1 MKLLIIGGTSFI
13 GVHAVTEAT
22 AAGHEVTI
30 FNRGLTDPEAFP
42 WVERLTGDRERR
54 EDLDVL
60 RGRDWDAVLDTC
72 GFDYRVVERSS
83 EILRGHVGHYTFISS
98 IAVYADLSAINRED
112 DAKLTLP
119 EDIDQPGERPYGGS
133 TLYGPMK
140 VRCEE
145 VIAEAFPDCWLAV
158 RPTSVSGPLDH
169 GASNRRTGYWG
180 GRVRDYAEFLV
191 PRPRQRVVS
200 YIDVRDMAT
209 WIVAGAARRLTGAF
223 NLAAPALTM
232 ERFLEIARQVYDSS
246 ARAIWADPQWLL
258 DEGVKPNVELP
269 WWVPNEPNMFAV
281 DSAKAL
287 ANGLRIRPIE
297 ETIRDSAEWEDIRP
311 PGLALQSPF
320 AGQARG
326 DLLDREREL
335 ELIELWRS
343 RVGVRTG
350 AGR

>member
-1 MKLLIIGGTSFI
+1 MRLLVIGGTSFI
-13 GVHAVTEAT
+13 GLHAVREAT
-22 AAGHEVTI
+22 AAGHEVTL
-30 FNRGLTDPEAFP
+30 FNRGLTDAEAFP
-42 WVERLTGDRERR
+42 TVERLRGDRERR
-54 EDLDVL
+54 EDLEVL

-98 IAVYADLSAINRED
+98 IAVYADLSAMNQED

-119 EDIDQPGERPYGGS
+119 EDMQPGERAYGGS

-145 VIAEAFPDCWLAV
+145 VIAETFPDRWLVV

-180 GRVRDYAEFLV
+180 ARVRDYAEFLV

-200 YIDVRDMAT
+200 YIDVRDMAA
-209 WIVAGAARRLTGAF
+209 WIVAGAARGLTGAF

-232 ERFLEIARQVYDSS
+232 EQFLETARELYGSS

-258 DEGVKPNVELP
+258 EEGVKPNVELP
-269 WWVPNEPNMFAV
+269 WWVPHEPNMFAV
-281 DSAKAL
+281 DSSKAL
-287 ANGLRIRPIE
+287 ANGLTIRPIE

-326 DLLDREREL
+326 ALLDREREL

-343 RVGVRTG
+343 RVSTRTG
-350 AGR
+350 VGR